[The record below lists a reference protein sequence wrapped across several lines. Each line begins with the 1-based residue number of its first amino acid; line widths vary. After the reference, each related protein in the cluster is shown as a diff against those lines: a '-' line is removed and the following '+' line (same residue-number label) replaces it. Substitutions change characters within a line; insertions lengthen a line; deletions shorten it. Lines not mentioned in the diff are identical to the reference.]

1 MRRFSIISGFVLA
14 LAACGGSS
22 SGLKFDTPSVE
33 VEQLSGAPLMVHLGS
48 NQTLEFTEDGKKTF
62 EPIQDNKSYT
72 LTLAG
77 NENCSFWGK
86 HHEDNDQRTLSATS
100 KNASETFL
108 VNCNVGEDGDADDDL
123 DDVDEGLDDTENEE
137 GSSGEDE
144 EDNTEDEG

>member
-33 VEQLSGAPLMVHLGS
+33 VEQLSGAPLVVKLGS
-48 NQTLEFTEDGKKTF
+48 NQTLEFTEDGKKSF

-108 VNCNVGEDGDADDDL
+108 VNCNVNSDGVLGDDADED
-123 DDVDEGLDDTENEE
+123 LDDTENDE
-137 GSSGEDE
+137 GTSSENE
-144 EDNTEDEG
+144 EDTTEDEG